1 MTEIQNETASQQ
13 KDFRRVVSMA
23 GDVSL
28 RNYTV
33 RDIRDLKGKK
43 QLTQTLAFTPDEAAA
58 AEAAGIDLI
67 NVRWNPLDP
76 RESFAVCEAAP
87 HTFTTFCMP
96 LTLCTSEQEALRI
109 GFQAMEGGGDGIY
122 CAWSLQFIEAMA
134 NAGIPVQGHAGLVPR
149 RSTWTGGLRAVG
161 KTISEAEKIY
171 QDFKDLEQA
180 GAWSVECEVIPH
192 RIMSELTKRTSL
204 ITVSL
209 GSGVG
214 GDVQFLFA
222 QDILGD
228 GPGPFPR
235 HAKIYRDFHKMRQ
248 DMQKERIAAFSEFA
262 ADIRSGGYPA
272 PENLVEVDDA
282 VIEEFIARHPV
293 EH

>member
-1 MTEIQNETASQQ
+1 
-13 KDFRRVVSMA
+13 MA